1 MEGRSSGLEPEVG
14 GLVPS
19 LVFLTGGCRSGKSD
33 FAIQLARQHGG
44 TVAMLVP
51 CIPADDEMR
60 ERVAR
65 HRASRPV
72 DWPVYE
78 EAVAPGV
85 LLNRI
90 QQEVIIF
97 DCLPTWIGNLLV
109 APDCPEPLDERVLA
123 FLNSCAACAAKVV
136 IVVSAEVGL
145 GLVPDNA
152 LGRKFRD
159 HLGLANQHFVRR
171 AEKAYF
177 LVSGVPIDLKLFRPI
192 TLGCQI

>member
-1 MEGRSSGLEPEVG
+1 MGRCHG
-14 GLVPS
+14 GLDPEAGGR
-19 LVFLTGGCRSGKSD
+19 LANLIFLTGGCRSGKSD
-33 FAIQLARQHGG
+33 IAVQLARQHGG

-51 CIPADDEMR
+51 CVPADDEMKV
-60 ERVAR
+60 RVAR
-65 HRASRPV
+65 HRAARPA

-78 EAVAPGV
+78 EALQPAVV
-85 LLNRI
+85 LRQL
-90 QQEVIIF
+90 QEEVVIF

-109 APDCPEPLDERVLA
+109 SSVSPESIDTQVLA
-123 FLNSCAACAAKVV
+123 LLESCVECAAKVV

-171 AEKAYF
+171 AENAYF
-177 LVSGVPIDLKLFRPI
+177 LVSGVPINLKQFPPVKLE
-192 TLGCQI
+192 GQA